1 MSAGNICNIR
11 QNCGSAQHGTI
22 RRHYNRDTILQKD
35 SCGIYEKWNLKFN
48 QILVLCAFA
57 AVIAFPRISF
67 NGVLSGLKLWGEVIL
82 PGLFPAMILTS
93 CILYLF
99 PLKPGLSYLYVCIT
113 GLLCGFPVGAFLCSK
128 LHEANPDET
137 LCERLMPFCNLSS
150 PSFIINYIL
159 FSSLNEN
166 ISAFFVLLCI
176 YLPALECIVTV
187 LILHRAQM
195 RTPLTL
201 ADESNP
207 PAFSQL
213 LDDSIWSAVVSILK
227 LGGYIIVFSC
237 LSAYICLLPIKNI
250 YITGILCGITEIT
263 NGIYLISRF
272 PVPLYFQTLLI
283 LAVNAF
289 GGFSTVMQTAGIT
302 KRSSFGIKNTY
313 AANCFLRFL
322 PVFIALYCFKNHFLD
337 III

>member
-1 MSAGNICNIR
+1 MEFM
-11 QNCGSAQHGTI
+11 
-22 RRHYNRDTILQKD
+22 K
-35 SCGIYEKWNLKFN
+35 KWNLKFN
-48 QILVLCAFA
+48 QLLVLSAFA

-99 PLKPGLSYLYVCIT
+99 PLKPGLSYLYVCVT

-128 LHEANPDET
+128 LHEANPGET

-150 PSFIINYIL
+150 PSFVINYIL
-159 FSSLNEN
+159 FSSLNEK
-166 ISAFFVLLCI
+166 ISAFLVLLCI
-176 YLPALECIVTV
+176 YLPALECIVITLV
-187 LILHRAQM
+187 LHRTQM

-201 ADESNP
+201 TAESNP

-272 PVPLYFQTLLI
+272 PVPLFYQTILI

-289 GGFSTVMQTAGIT
+289 GGFSTIMQTAGIT
-302 KRSSFGIKNTY
+302 KRSSFGIKKYICGKLLLTVLT
-313 AANCFLRFL
+313 CLHCIVL
-322 PVFIALYCFKNHFLD
+322 L
-337 III
+337 

>member
-1 MSAGNICNIR
+1 
-11 QNCGSAQHGTI
+11 
-22 RRHYNRDTILQKD
+22 
-35 SCGIYEKWNLKFN
+35 
-48 QILVLCAFA
+48 
-57 AVIAFPRISF
+57 
-67 NGVLSGLKLWGEVIL
+67 
-82 PGLFPAMILTS
+82 
-93 CILYLF
+93 
-99 PLKPGLSYLYVCIT
+99 
-113 GLLCGFPVGAFLCSK
+113 
-128 LHEANPDET
+128 
-137 LCERLMPFCNLSS
+137 MPFCNLSS
-150 PSFIINYIL
+150 PSFVINYIL

-166 ISAFFVLLCI
+166 ISAFLVLLCI
-176 YLPALECIVTV
+176 YLPALECIVITLV
-187 LILHRAQM
+187 LHRTQM

-201 ADESNP
+201 TAESNP

-237 LSAYICLLPIKNI
+237 LSAYICLLPVKNI

-272 PVPLYFQTLLI
+272 PVPLFYQTILI

-322 PVFIALYCFKNHFLD
+322 PVFIVLYCFKNHFKYHHLKGRHFLH
-337 III
+337 IPHLQNHPPRLRPALLFPAVVLHLQQPAPCGCW